1 MSQKNIASIYNMVE
15 SSLYSAILKGNF
27 IERSN
32 LTTRILFSFI
42 FIAIFSQLVF
52 SNFETSDA
60 YGNNGY
66 ASISITSYIIILLS
80 SMFLVFLNTIIHTE
94 SGSNATP
101 FLRTISPELILIF
114 IYLVWLISIYLK
126 YYRHINLKKVPQRF
140 FLYSNITNVVLLFQI
155 FFFMIRFI
163 VQNDSEIDTSD
174 FEIKGTLDKINF
186 VNYLIVFLNFLLIL
200 IQQIILDSFIVDI
213 A

>member
-1 MSQKNIASIYNMVE
+1 MADI
-15 SSLYSAILKGNF
+15 SLYSAILKGNF

-52 SNFETSDA
+52 SNFETSDK

-155 FFFMIRFI
+155 IFFMIRFI
-163 VQNDSEIDTSD
+163 VQNDPTIDPNKD
-174 FEIKGTLDKINF
+174 LEIKGTLTKINF